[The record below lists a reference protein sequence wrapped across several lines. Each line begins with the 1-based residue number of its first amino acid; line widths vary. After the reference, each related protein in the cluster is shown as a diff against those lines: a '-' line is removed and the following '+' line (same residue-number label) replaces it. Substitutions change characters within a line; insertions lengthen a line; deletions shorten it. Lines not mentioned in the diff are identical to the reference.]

1 MGRGPAQV
9 LTEEASRE
17 GTGAVPSGGRRSLRR
32 MLTDLR
38 DSCALCAAALLGC
51 AALVLVGAVAS
62 LVWTVLSGG

>member
-9 LTEEASRE
+9 LTEGASRE
-17 GTGAVPSGGRRSLRR
+17 RGEEVPVGGRRSLRR
-32 MLTDLR
+32 ALTDLR